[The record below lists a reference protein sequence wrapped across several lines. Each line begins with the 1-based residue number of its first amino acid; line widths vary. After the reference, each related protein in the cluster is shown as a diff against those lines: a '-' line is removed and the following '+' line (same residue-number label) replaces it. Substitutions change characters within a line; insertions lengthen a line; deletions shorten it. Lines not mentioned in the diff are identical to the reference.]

1 MLPCPT
7 EKTLDEVHADTIE
20 AESSALAYERE
31 NALLEAYLARCAPAD
46 LSERDTAMAP
56 RELSAEDKA
65 EVAVT
70 EVDVLREA
78 RERLQEQRARTEDVL
93 CSLLEESELRQAST
107 KKVTYEFKRDVVIGA
122 ENFRT
127 GKTEAEK
134 MMRYLEERL
143 RDKDAHVEKLKLKN
157 ASIKSQI
164 VKVESN
170 LQQKEEQGEV
180 LHYIDFD
187 QLKIEN
193 QQYLERIEERNN
205 ELLRLKLTTGKT
217 VLALNSL
224 KRKLATLTSQST
236 WLSSETREREVQ
248 LVKLDEDVGRV
259 AEEIA
264 AAERINQ
271 SLRAEQ
277 ADVELPTVM
286 EYIVLQAEV
295 EELKKQLL
303 DFERKTDIAN
313 MSIRRVKKATRKLGD
328 SGALQASPHGSMG
341 RKPGAY
347 ALRSP

>member
-1 MLPCPT
+1 M
-7 EKTLDEVHADTIE
+7 
-20 AESSALAYERE
+20 
-31 NALLEAYLARCAPAD
+31 
-46 LSERDTAMAP
+46 
-56 RELSAEDKA
+56 
-65 EVAVT
+65 
-70 EVDVLREA
+70 
-78 RERLQEQRARTEDVL
+78 
-93 CSLLEESELRQAST
+93 
-107 KKVTYEFKRDVVIGA
+107 
-122 ENFRT
+122 
-127 GKTEAEK
+127 
-134 MMRYLEERL
+134 
-143 RDKDAHVEKLKLKN
+143 
-157 ASIKSQI
+157 
-164 VKVESN
+164 
-170 LQQKEEQGEV
+170 
-180 LHYIDFD
+180 
-187 QLKIEN
+187 
-193 QQYLERIEERNN
+193 
-205 ELLRLKLTTGKT
+205 
-217 VLALNSL
+217 
-224 KRKLATLTSQST
+224 
-236 WLSSETREREVQ
+236 Q